1 MQSAANSFAYPRTYR
16 LTAGWMAFMF
26 AFGAAATAGGIAGLW
41 FANKPSTTFSGQMT
55 LLVVCGVFVIFGIY
69 AILSALKSRFVLF
82 ADRVEDHG
90 VFSTREL
97 RRDQILGRRYLETTP
112 RTLVL
117 VPRDGARQLKI
128 GLTLRTDDVFRE
140 WTESLPDLD
149 AQDFKASQEEIAGGP
164 EGRSTR
170 EERMQGLAG
179 GKKLAQK
186 LNIAAWVIAGW
197 AWLYPRPYNLAITL
211 LILMPWLAVTLMARS
226 EGLFH
231 IDQRRND
238 AHPSLGPM
246 FIMPGLILAVRA
258 LNDMHALEWK
268 PALGLSIVVG
278 SLLWIAVVKV
288 DPDLRSRAVSLV
300 ILLFITLAYG
310 YGAGMETNAL
320 LDRSAPSVYSAHV
333 MHKHVSSGRHTTY
346 DLLLEPWGPQAQ
358 SENISV
364 SSSLYRSVTV
374 GDTVC
379 VSLKPGA
386 LNIAWFAVHACR

>member
-1 MQSAANSFAYPRTYR
+1 MEPAANSFQYPRTYR
-16 LTAGWMAFMF
+16 LTGGWMTLMV
-26 AFGAAATAGGIAGLW
+26 AFGAAATAGGIAELW
-41 FANKPSTTFSGQMT
+41 FASKPTTSSSLMAF
-55 LLVVCGVFVIFGIY
+55 LVCSVFVIFGIY
-69 AILSALKSRFVLF
+69 AILSALRSRLVLF
-82 ADRVEDHG
+82 ADRVENHG

-97 RRDQILGRRYLETTP
+97 RRDQILGRRFLETRR

-117 VPRDGARQLKI
+117 VPRDGDRKLKVEP
-128 GLTLRTDDVFRE
+128 TLRTDEAFRE
-140 WTESLPDLD
+140 WMESLSDLD
-149 AQDFKASQEEIAGGP
+149 ARDLKASQEEIAGGP
-164 EGRSTR
+164 EGSATR
-170 EERMQGLAG
+170 EDRLQSLAG

-211 LILMPWLAVTLMARS
+211 LILMPWLAVILMARS

-268 PALGLSIVVG
+268 PALGLSIVIG
-278 SLLWIAVVKV
+278 SVLWIFTAVKV
-288 DPDLRSRAVSLV
+288 DTDLRSRRVSLV
-300 ILLFITLAYG
+300 ILPFIMLAYG
-310 YGAGMETNAL
+310 YGAGMEINAL
-320 LDRSAPSVYSAHV
+320 LDRSAPSVYSVHV
-333 MHKHVSSGRHTTY
+333 MHKHISSGRHRTY
-346 DLLLEPWGPQAQ
+346 DLLLEPWGPEAQ

-374 GDTVC
+374 GDRVC
-379 VSLKPGA
+379 VALKPGA
-386 LNIAWFAVHACR
+386 LNIAWFAVHACP